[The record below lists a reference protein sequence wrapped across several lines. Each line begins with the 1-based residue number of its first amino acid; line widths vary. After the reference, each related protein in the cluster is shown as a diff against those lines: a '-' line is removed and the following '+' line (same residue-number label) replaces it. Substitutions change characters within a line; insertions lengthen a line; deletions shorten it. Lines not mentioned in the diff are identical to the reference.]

1 MLRPCRP
8 FTAFRVKMTV
18 TGGLIMGQEIF
29 DVLIIGSGHSGG
41 MAAKV
46 LTESGARC
54 LMLNAGPVA
63 NVQRDAERKHAYEL
77 PYRGFHPPE
86 RTGHVFQS
94 NEFNANVWVNE
105 HEVPYTYAPDQPY
118 NWVRVRL
125 FGGRS
130 LFWSRQSFRLSD
142 YEFKAKSHDGF
153 GEDWPISLADL
164 DPYYSRVEEI
174 FQVSGVREGW
184 PQMPDGNFIE
194 DPDVWSGSMD
204 RIKVAGAKFGVP
216 VTRQRRANG
225 RDGLASSVNLLLPDA
240 EKTGRL
246 TSIANAVVREISVDK
261 NTGLPDGCH
270 FVDRLT
276 RREMSVKAHV
286 VVLAAGTLESTRLL
300 LNSKLANSSGV
311 LGHYLMDQIYGAGIV
326 GSVPEARGGKSKGLM
341 GGGAIAPRFR
351 NITDKSDK
359 FLRGYALNMWSGGG
373 PVGAR
378 NFALYGEALEK
389 KLAEYYG
396 SGFTMTIMGEVLGR
410 YENHVRIDPEKVDA
424 WGIPALRIETNYT
437 DNEYN
442 MAKDAVETGT
452 QIAEAAGFEVLSK
465 NVVPNPPGYS
475 IHELGTARMGD
486 DPKKSVLNKWGQ
498 SHDHK
503 NLFVVDG
510 AAFTSAGWQNPTM
523 TILALSMRASEH
535 LAEERKKL
543 NL

>member
-1 MLRPCRP
+1 
-8 FTAFRVKMTV
+8 
-18 TGGLIMGQEIF
+18 MGQEIF
-29 DVLIIGSGHSGG
+29 DVLIVGSGHAGG

-46 LTESGARC
+46 LTEAGARC

-63 NVQRDAERKHAYEL
+63 NVTRDAERKHAYEL

-86 RTGHVFQS
+86 QVPHVFQA
-94 NEFNANVWVNE
+94 NEFNANVWVDE
-105 HEVPYTYAPDQPY
+105 REVPYTYDPSQPY

-153 GEDWPISLADL
+153 GEDWPIDHAELS
-164 DPYYSRVEEI
+164 PYYSRVEEI
-174 FQVSGVREGW
+174 FQVSGKREGW
-184 PQMPDGNFIE
+184 PQMPDGNFID
-194 DPDVWSGSMD
+194 DPDVWSPSMD
-204 RIKVAGAKFGVP
+204 RMQAAAAKFNVP

-240 EKTGRL
+240 EKTGNL
-246 TSIANAVVREISVDK
+246 TSIANAVVREISVNK

-276 RREMSVKAHV
+276 GREMSVKARV

-300 LNSKLANSSGV
+300 LNSKLANSSGLV
-311 LGHYLMDQIYGAGIV
+311 GRYLMDQIYGAGITC
-326 GSVPEARGGKSKGLM
+326 SVPEARGGKVKGLM
-341 GGGAIAPRFR
+341 GGGAIIPRFR
-351 NITDKSDK
+351 NLTDKSDK
-359 FLRGYALNMWSGGG
+359 FLRGYALNVYSSGGG
-373 PVGAR
+373 LPARCFPAYGA
-378 NFALYGEALEK
+378 ELEK
-389 KLAEYYG
+389 KMAEYYG
-396 SGFTMTIMGEVLGR
+396 SGFHFSLMGEVLGR
-410 YENHVRIDPEKVDA
+410 YENHVRIDPEKTDA
-424 WGIPALRIETNYT
+424 WGIPVLRIETNYT

-442 MAKDAVETGT
+442 MAKDAVETVSEVA
-452 QIAEAAGFEVLSK
+452 QAAGFEVLAK

-475 IHELGTARMGD
+475 IHEVGTCRMGD
-486 DPKKSVLNKWGQ
+486 DPKKSVLNRWNQ

-510 AAFTSAGWQNPTM
+510 AGFTSAGWQNPTM
-523 TILALSMRASEH
+523 TILSLSMRASEH

-543 NL
+543 NI